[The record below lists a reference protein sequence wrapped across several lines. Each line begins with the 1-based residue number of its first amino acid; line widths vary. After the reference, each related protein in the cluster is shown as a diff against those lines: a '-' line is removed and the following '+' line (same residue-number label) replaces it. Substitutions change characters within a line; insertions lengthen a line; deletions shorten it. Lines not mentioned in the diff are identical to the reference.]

1 MQDGAPPHFSC
12 LVTVVLNERFTDA
25 WIGRSGPI
33 PWPTLSPDLSP
44 LDFFLWGYIKNIV
57 YAEKEYPA
65 PAERITSA
73 IETVTRD
80 MIQKTWQEIEFRLD
94 VSRATNGAHIEMY

>member
-1 MQDGAPPHFSC
+1 LRRWGDVHAGGESC
-12 LVTVVLNERFTDA
+12 AHAGEGVTLEQLHHCLSVL
-25 WIGRSGPI
+25 I
-33 PWPTLSPDLSP
+33 TLS
-44 LDFFLWGYIKNIV
+44 
-57 YAEKEYPA
+57 
-65 PAERITSA
+65 